1 MAYRSLDGIATV
13 PYCCAVLW
21 PCLSLFF
28 PSPPRSSFVLLCK
41 RPYDPRSK
49 ACATVLLIIPRLPM
63 LCLLSVSY
71 SLPTYPSESN
81 YLPPEVVSSGST
93 RLSGSLAEVRTGA
106 RMCSGIWQYRKGGPL
121 AGIPRKI
128 VASGGANILLLGVDR
143 VILTR

>member
-1 MAYRSLDGIATV
+1 MCDGVTDDSSLAH
-13 PYCCAVLW
+13 A
-21 PCLSLFF
+21 
-28 PSPPRSSFVLLCK
+28 
-41 RPYDPRSK
+41 
-49 ACATVLLIIPRLPM
+49 
-63 LCLLSVSY
+63 CLLSVSY
-71 SLPTYPSESN
+71 SLPTYSSESN

-106 RMCSGIWQYRKGGPL
+106 RMSSGNTGSLKGGPL